1 MSYKFLDICIGD
13 TVLCYDEEQSHDF
26 NKHTLVINDFEDE
39 KEYATKTNPLGRRF
53 FWC

>member
-39 KEYATKTNPLGRRF
+39 KEYATKTNPLGR
-53 FWC
+53 